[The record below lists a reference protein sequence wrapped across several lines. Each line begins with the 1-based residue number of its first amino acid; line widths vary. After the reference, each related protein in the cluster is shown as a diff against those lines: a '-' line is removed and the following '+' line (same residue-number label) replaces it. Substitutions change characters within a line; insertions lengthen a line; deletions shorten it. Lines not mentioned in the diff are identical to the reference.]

1 MVNILVVRQKN
12 NQLGD
17 TICTLPMFYALK
29 KKFPDSR
36 ITLLRGPVNYDLQYQ
51 KVNPHLDEVLVIDRQ
66 SEWKIKKELV
76 RTLRSRNFHYGIVP
90 STLELS
96 TTAHIVNY
104 LSGAKKRVGLSYQ
117 NNTKNP
123 FGFLLNI
130 KEKFDWDARNVS
142 QAMRAVEIVEQIG
155 CSISQE
161 EIDNI
166 TLALDESNLKFADE
180 FVSDNFDK
188 DRLLVGIHPGGKILN
203 RWAAKNFAEA
213 IEQLEKKTNAEF
225 LITSGDIDKDIVGEL
240 ANMLTEKSIK
250 FAIAQSLDIKDLS
263 AVMRKFNLYIS
274 NDTGILHLASLN
286 KVKTIGLF
294 GPTSS
299 DEWRPI
305 GKDTICIQAPTE
317 DINSLKPESVL
328 KIANEI
334 LLKQK

>member
-29 KKFPDSR
+29 KKFPQSN

-66 SEWKIKKELV
+66 SEWKVKKELLE
-76 RTLRSRNFHYGIVP
+76 TLRSRNFDYGIVP

-104 LSGAKKRVGLSYQ
+104 LSGAKQRVGLSYQ
-117 NNTKNP
+117 NDIKNQ
-123 FGFLLNI
+123 FGFLLNV
-130 KEKFDWDARNVS
+130 KKRFDWDKRNVS

-155 CSISQE
+155 CNISQE

-166 TLALDESNLKFADE
+166 TLALDGCNLEFADE
-180 FVSDNFDK
+180 FIKNNFDEN
-188 DRLLVGIHPGGKILN
+188 RLLIGIHPGGKMAN
-203 RWAAKNFAEA
+203 RWAAKYFGEV
-213 IEQLEKKTNAEF
+213 IEQLAKETNAEF

-240 ANMLTEKSIK
+240 ANILTEKNIK

-263 AVMRKFNLYIS
+263 AVMRKFDLYIS

-299 DEWRPI
+299 NEWRPI
-305 GKDTICIQAPTE
+305 GKDTVCIQSPTL
-317 DINSLKPESVL
+317 DINDLKPELVL
-328 KIANEI
+328 NEAHKILRN
-334 LLKQK
+334 KN

>member
-29 KKFPDSR
+29 KKFPESR

-66 SEWKIKKELV
+66 SEWKVKKGLV

-117 NNTKNP
+117 NDIKNQ
-123 FGFLLNI
+123 FSFLLNV
-130 KEKFDWDARNVS
+130 KKGFNWDKRNVS

-155 CSISQE
+155 CKISQE

-166 TLALDESNLKFADE
+166 ILALDESNLKFADE
-180 FVSDNFDK
+180 FIKNNYDK
-188 DRLLVGIHPGGKILN
+188 DRLLIGIHPGGKMAN
-203 RWAAKNFAEA
+203 RWAAKNFGEV
-213 IEQLEKKTNAEF
+213 IEQLEKETNAEF

-240 ANMLTEKSIK
+240 ANILTEKNIK

-263 AVMRKFNLYIS
+263 AIMRKFDLYIS

-299 DEWRPI
+299 NEWRPI
-305 GKDTICIQAPTE
+305 GKDTVCIQSSTS
-317 DINSLKPESVL
+317 DINDLKPESVL
-328 KIANEI
+328 DAAHKILRN
-334 LLKQK
+334 KN

>member
-29 KKFPDSR
+29 KKFPQSR

-51 KVNPHLDEVLVIDRQ
+51 KINPHLDEVLVIDRQ
-66 SEWKIKKELV
+66 APFKEKRELV

-96 TTAHIVNY
+96 TTAHVVNY
-104 LSGAKKRVGLSYQ
+104 LSGAKNRVGLSYQ
-117 NNTKNP
+117 NDKKNQ
-123 FGFLLNI
+123 FGFLLNV
-130 KEKFDWDARNVS
+130 KKKFDWNVRNVS
-142 QAMRAVEIVEQIG
+142 QAMRAVEIVEQIR
-155 CSISQE
+155 CEIAQD

-166 TLALDESNLKFADE
+166 TLALDENNLKFSNE
-180 FVSDNFDK
+180 FVNENFDK
-188 DRLLVGIHPGGKILN
+188 NRLLIGIHPGGKIQN
-203 RWAAKNFAEA
+203 RWSANYFGEV
-213 IEQLEKKTNAEF
+213 IEQLAKQTNAEF
-225 LITSGDIDKDIVGEL
+225 LITSGDIDIDIVGEL
-240 ANMLTEKSIK
+240 STILKEKNIK

-263 AVMRKFNLYIS
+263 AVMRKFDLYIS

-299 DEWRPI
+299 NEWRPI
-305 GKDTICIQAPTE
+305 GKDTICIQAPTV

-328 KIANEI
+328 KTATEI
-334 LLKQK
+334 LVKQA

>member
-29 KKFPDSR
+29 KKFPESR

-66 SEWKIKKELV
+66 SEWKVKKELV
-76 RTLRSRNFHYGIVP
+76 KTLRSRNFDYGIVP

-117 NNTKNP
+117 NDIKNQ
-123 FGFLLNI
+123 FGFLLNV
-130 KEKFDWDARNVS
+130 KKKFDWDKRNAS

-155 CSISQE
+155 CNITQE
-161 EIDNI
+161 EIDGI

-180 FVSDNFDK
+180 FIKNNFDK
-188 DRLLVGIHPGGKILN
+188 DRLLIGIHPGGKMAN
-203 RWAAKNFAEA
+203 RWAAKNFGEV
-213 IEQLEKKTNAEF
+213 IEQLEKETNAEF
-225 LITSGDIDKDIVGEL
+225 LITSGDVDKDIVGEL
-240 ANMLTEKSIK
+240 ANILTEKNIK

-263 AVMRKFNLYIS
+263 AVMRKFDLYIS

-299 DEWRPI
+299 TEWRPI
-305 GKDTICIQAPTE
+305 GIDTVCIQSPTL
-317 DINSLKPESVL
+317 DINDLRPELVL
-328 KIANEI
+328 DAAHKIIRN
-334 LLKQK
+334 KN

>member
-29 KKFPDSR
+29 KKFPESR

-66 SEWKIKKELV
+66 SEWKVKKELV
-76 RTLRSRNFHYGIVP
+76 KTLRSRNFHYGIVP

-117 NNTKNP
+117 NDIKNQ
-123 FGFLLNI
+123 FGFLLNV
-130 KEKFDWDARNVS
+130 KKRFDWDARGIS

-155 CSISQE
+155 CSITLE

-166 TLALDESNLKFADE
+166 TLGLDECNLKFADE
-180 FVSDNFDK
+180 FVTDNFDK
-188 DRLLVGIHPGGKILN
+188 DRLLIGIHPGGKILN
-203 RWAAKNFAEA
+203 RWAAKNFTEV
-213 IEQLEKKTNAEF
+213 IEELEKKTKAEF

-240 ANMLTEKSIK
+240 SKLLTEKNIK

-263 AVMRKFNLYIS
+263 AVMRKFDLYIS

-299 DEWRPI
+299 NEWRPI
-305 GKDTICIQAPTE
+305 GKDTVCIQAPTE
-317 DINSLKPESVL
+317 DINSLKPETVMQT
-328 KIANEI
+328 AYEI
-334 LLKQK
+334 LERQK